1 MELTKIEVAA
11 IEKTVTEVAECQIRD
26 LNELQLALVGGGIGD
41 VIFG

>member
-1 MELTKIEVAA
+1 MELTKIEAAA
-11 IEKTVTEVAECQIRD
+11 IEQTLTEVAENQVHD